1 MTFTEVAAV
10 RPRRQLLVL
19 THAAGLFVLQSESET
34 TSCELELIGD
44 LTSSIPATCA
54 EIPLIRPIQR
64 ITPKSGGSF
73 TSTIDPTS
81 SSPSSP
87 SSPAASPLSG
97 DLSGEGG
104 PWTPLV
110 CCGWSAAF
118 RDVGLWGLG
127 GGTGA
132 GGSGLRVGFGGGS
145 GGGLSGCLEGGIR
158 ATLGEEGGGDK
169 GTGLVP
175 GGGTGFR
182 MDLGICGRG
191 L

>member
-1 MTFTEVAAV
+1 MSRCTRNYMVTKD
-10 RPRRQLLVL
+10 
-19 THAAGLFVLQSESET
+19 
-34 TSCELELIGD
+34 LEKF
-44 LTSSIPATCA
+44 TSSIPATCS

-81 SSPSSP
+81 SSSSPASP

-104 PWTPLV
+104 PCTPLV
-110 CCGWSAAF
+110 CCSWSAVVG
-118 RDVGLWGLG
+118 DVGLRGLG
-127 GGTGA
+127 GGR
-132 GGSGLRVGFGGGS
+132 GGRGRGLWAGFGGGS
-145 GGGLSGCLEGGIR
+145 GGGPSACLEGGIR
-158 ATLGEEGGGDK
+158 ATLGADTGGDV
-169 GTGLVP
+169 GPGLEA

-182 MDLGICGRG
+182 MDLGSWKEG